1 MEMST
6 RISFFRGVDSL
17 EVHANVLE
25 VVHQEKTL
33 RFAYPDNS
41 DGRKFAVKMDKNV
54 RVFLPE
60 MTLEYQSEGVWLRTE
75 VVGFCA
81 EFIDMVKFAA
91 FLTKLS
97 NIAGYQQL
105 VVSDG
110 DSSQEMEEDEDDSQ
124 SDQSDEYI
132 SMNPEYS
139 ILKDYTAMAVTPQH
153 IELVV
158 AGKTL
163 RFAHGPLVPRPLPRP
178 LPHGRGRGAG
188 AGAQGAP
195 GYEYRK
201 ARTQPKD
208 KWMAY
213 VIPGVILQD
222 LANQQYVDVFEVDLY
237 IEFDNGDLHSDLLL
251 ALKANNYFAKK

>member
-1 MEMST
+1 
-6 RISFFRGVDSL
+6 
-17 EVHANVLE
+17 
-25 VVHQEKTL
+25 
-33 RFAYPDNS
+33 
-41 DGRKFAVKMDKNV
+41 
-54 RVFLPE
+54 

-158 AGKTL
+158 AGQAH
-163 RFAHGPLVPRPLPRP
+163 RFGHGPLVPRPLPRP
-178 LPHGRGRGAG
+178 LPRGRGR

-201 ARTQPKD
+201 APTQPKD

-213 VIPGVILQD
+213 VIPGVILQA

-237 IEFDNGDLHSDLLL
+237 IEFDDGDLQSDFET